1 MGERIGLRFPP
12 HKVCWFDVHTRRPLA
27 ADWQQAWQRKGKSM
41 TSAAHERLRECL
53 ARIYPPELAAG
64 AYEGILSLL
73 AKAEPP
79 PAPKGDYFSEQ
90 TVTLITYGDTLNAE
104 GEAPL
109 ATLRRFCRAYLA
121 DVLDTIHL
129 LPHYPY
135 SSDDGFSVMDY
146 YAVNP
151 ALGTWQDV
159 KQLGADFRLMFDAV
173 INHMSAQSQWFKRFL
188 AGDPE
193 FNGLFFTESPEA
205 DLSAVVRPR
214 TTPLL
219 TPFVKADGST
229 VHVWTTFSADQ
240 VDLDYRQP
248 STLLRILDVLLFYV
262 AQGAQV
268 LRLDAIAFM
277 WKQAGTPSIHLPQTH
292 AIIQA
297 IRAVMDIYAPHV
309 VLITETNVPHAEN
322 VSYFGDG
329 FNEAQLVYN
338 FTLPPLLFYSMATG
352 RTQKLCDWLNT
363 LQTPSQ
369 RTAFFNFTASHDGI
383 GVRPVEGI
391 LSADELQLLIDI
403 VERRGGRV
411 SYRAQSDGT
420 RTPYELNCTYVDAIA
435 DPGLPL
441 EVQVKRFLLSQ
452 GVMLAMAGVP
462 AIYIHSLLG
471 TRNDLEGMARTGQN
485 RSINRAK
492 LPLREIEMALSAPQS
507 FRAQVFE
514 GYKRLLRARRTQ
526 RAFHPLGAQ
535 RAYTLNGG
543 AVLALERSAPDG
555 EAKILALFN
564 FSDAP
569 QQVTLWQDAK
579 QEVISQRPIAD
590 KAITLL
596 AYEMSWLRL
605 HA

>member
-1 MGERIGLRFPP
+1 
-12 HKVCWFDVHTRRPLA
+12 
-27 ADWQQAWQRKGKSM
+27 M
-41 TSAAHERLRECL
+41 TAAHDRLRECL
-53 ARIYPPELAAG
+53 ARIYPPDLAAS
-64 AYEGILSLL
+64 AYDGVLNLL
-73 AKAEPP
+73 ARAAPP

-90 TVTLITYGDTLNAE
+90 TVTLITYGDTLNAADE
-104 GEAPL
+104 PPL
-109 ATLRRFCRAYLA
+109 ATLGRFCRTYLS
-121 DVLDTIHL
+121 DVLDTVHL

-151 ALGTWQDV
+151 ALGTWDDV
-159 KQLGADFRLMFDAV
+159 RRLGADFRLMFDAV
-173 INHMSAQSQWFKRFL
+173 INHMSAQSAWFERFL
-188 AGDPE
+188 ADDPD
-193 FNGLFFTESPEA
+193 FRGLFFVESPET

-219 TPFVKADGST
+219 TPFTRPNGST
-229 VHVWTTFSADQ
+229 LHLWTTFSADQ

-277 WKQAGTPSIHLPQTH
+277 WKQAGTSSIHLPQTH

-297 IRAVMDIYAPHV
+297 IRAVLDIYAPHV

-322 VSYFGDG
+322 ISYFGDG
-329 FNEAQLVYN
+329 TNEAQLVYN
-338 FTLPPLLFYSMATG
+338 FTLPPLLFFSLITG
-352 RTQKLCDWLNT
+352 KAEKLCHWLNT
-363 LQTPSQ
+363 LQTPSA

-391 LSADELQLLIDI
+391 LSAAELQLLIDT
-403 VERRGGRV
+403 VEKRGGRV

-435 DPGLPL
+435 DPALPL
-441 EVQVKRFLLSQ
+441 ALQVRRFLLSQ

-471 TRNDLEGMARTGQN
+471 SRNDLEGMARTGHN

-492 LPLREIEMALSAPQS
+492 LQLREIEIALNTPHS

-514 GYKRLLRARRTQ
+514 GYRRLLRARRAQ

-535 RAYTLNGG
+535 RAHVAQDG
-543 AVLALERSAPDG
+543 ALLALERSAPEG
-555 EAKILALFN
+555 EPMLLALFN

-569 QQVTLWQDAK
+569 IVLPFNGRAQELITDTQLDGALTL
-579 QEVISQRPIAD
+579 EP
-590 KAITLL
+590 
-596 AYEMSWLRL
+596 YGMCWLRFQSQAEHRHL
-605 HA
+605 VSSLR